1 MDEASKSYM
10 DNIDHQDLYSSS
22 IPWANEYDIG
32 EEVELSKIF
41 DMTQEHHVDTTII
54 SQLPNVVFEEKQ
66 PMTTTNTSSNSSSD
80 KNSSRITYPIILD
93 DDDDYSLSYIYS
105 LGLKNVSMLQEDGGT
120 STNVINQEN
129 PETTNYMIFQQ
140 PLPKIPILEKFEREA
155 SLKSMFIIDQ
165 PLRTSMDS
173 WKEEENHKTKDMSHI
188 LTLEKLE
195 SHFIKSKLI
204 VGQENG
210 ILCSLDNEFPQSI
223 RFNLLSLFFF

>member
-54 SQLPNVVFEEKQ
+54 SQLPNVVSEEKQ
-66 PMTTTNTSSNSSSD
+66 PMTTTNNSSNSSSD

-120 STNVINQEN
+120 SNNVINQEN
-129 PETTNYMIFQQ
+129 
-140 PLPKIPILEKFEREA
+140 
-155 SLKSMFIIDQ
+155 S
-165 PLRTSMDS
+165 
-173 WKEEENHKTKDMSHI
+173 
-188 LTLEKLE
+188 
-195 SHFIKSKLI
+195 
-204 VGQENG
+204 
-210 ILCSLDNEFPQSI
+210 
-223 RFNLLSLFFF
+223 